1 MNGHAAARFPDD
13 LREALAQALYDCE
26 RTDGED
32 RAAWTDTDLEARH
45 PGLRERYRRSADALA
60 AGPLADLMA
69 ARHADEEELRVLR
82 RQRMSPERE
91 RELLEANNRLVARA
105 EAAETARHTAE
116 EALATLRRERDVARE
131 AEAFWQQFAFDADD
145 LATRRLIEQTDAR
158 AEAELDDVRREVDG
172 IRNTV
177 RTAGSTFNPVQTI
190 RDELKGAVEGRAK
203 MGPEKMGPEMPGPE
217 TPPVETRSLA
227 DATAQLKAEQE
238 AAAAPHAADTHPVTP
253 AGASDHGAATEV
265 AEAPLPVP
273 GSVDDP
279 FGPPPDPP
287 AAHPATEESKNGTA
301 AR

>member
-1 MNGHAAARFPDD
+1 MLDMSWGEVMLIGGVALIVIGPKD
-13 LREALAQALYDCE
+13 LPKAL
-26 RTDGED
+26 RTVGQI
-32 RAAWTDTDLEARH
+32 TTK
-45 PGLRERYRRSADALA
+45 
-60 AGPLADLMA
+60 
-69 ARHADEEELRVLR
+69 LR
-82 RQRMSPERE
+82 RMAGEFQMQFN
-91 RELLEANNRLVARA
+91 EAIR
-105 EAAETARHTAE
+105 
-116 EALATLRRERDVARE
+116 
-131 AEAFWQQFAFDADD
+131 
-145 LATRRLIEQTDAR
+145 
-158 AEAELDDVRREVDG
+158 EAELDDVRREVDG

-238 AAAAPHAADTHPVTP
+238 AAAVPHAADTHPVTP
-253 AGASDHGAATEV
+253 AGASDHGAAAEV